1 MTETFLDATPFGP
14 GALRGECPINTGYEC
29 PINTGY
35 ECPIN
40 TGYECPINT
49 GYECPINTGYETAF
63 GMFLFRTS
71 VL

>member
-35 ECPIN
+35 E
-40 TGYECPINT
+40 
-49 GYECPINTGYETAF
+49 TAF